1 MDGLEYRTRSPRTGE
16 LVVEQTYIE
25 RDAVS
30 DQSFTF
36 VASSNA
42 VDRYGDVIEQD
53 WILDDYWKNP
63 VLLVAHQTR
72 ALPVGRVTSFNVTPD
87 RSRTLAEIAFVPDD
101 LANEDTKYLA
111 TLVRHKFL
119 NAVSVGFIPGEETDR
134 RDPAT
139 GAWLGYV
146 YRKNKLVELSLVT
159 VPANQDAVQVQLEA
173 RALGLSEERL
183 RNLLS
188 PDRKPAASG
197 LSASRRRALQA
208 DIELLRLRSRDFDRR
223 HGHAS

>member
-63 VLLVAHQTR
+63 VLLFAHQTR

-87 RSRTLAEIAFVPDD
+87 RSRTLSR
-101 LANEDTKYLA
+101 TK
-111 TLVRHKFL
+111 TP
-119 NAVSVGFIPGEETDR
+119 NI
-134 RDPAT
+134 
-139 GAWLGYV
+139 
-146 YRKNKLVELSLVT
+146 
-159 VPANQDAVQVQLEA
+159 
-173 RALGLSEERL
+173 
-183 RNLLS
+183 
-188 PDRKPAASG
+188 
-197 LSASRRRALQA
+197 SRRSSA
-208 DIELLRLRSRDFDRR
+208 INS
-223 HGHAS
+223 